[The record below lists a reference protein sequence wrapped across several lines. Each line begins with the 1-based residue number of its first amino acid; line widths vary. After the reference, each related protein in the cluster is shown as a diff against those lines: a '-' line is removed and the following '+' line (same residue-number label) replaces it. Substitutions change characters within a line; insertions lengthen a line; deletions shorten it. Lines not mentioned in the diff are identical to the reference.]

1 MQNQVKNQVPVNVPL
16 PNININEN
24 GESMNAIA
32 NRSDNL
38 IHLQAAATRPND
50 ERNSISSVVVAG
62 RTPYDWN
69 VSLLLFM
76 YKLF

>member
-1 MQNQVKNQVPVNVPL
+1 MPL

-50 ERNSISSVVVAG
+50 ERNSISSIVVAG